1 MILFPVA
8 WGFVIN
14 TLDKPI
20 KIKIGSNRV
29 GFKPV
34 FDVVRDHLSNQDV
47 YNKYM
52 DQLEENK
59 TQHLFVLQSLFAY
72 NLLSTPRVIIV
83 VLQLSVFCS
92 S

>member
-1 MILFPVA
+1 MLMILFPVA

-20 KIKIGSNRV
+20 TIKIGSNRV

-52 DQLEENK
+52 DQLRRK
-59 TQHLFVLQSLFAY
+59 
-72 NLLSTPRVIIV
+72 
-83 VLQLSVFCS
+83 
-92 S
+92 